1 VDPILVNGIIGG
13 LSLAVSIFGWAT
25 KRMVSNFDTVTKNNT
40 EQTQL
45 LSDLVGV
52 VKAVKTEIEAL
63 KVLVMDDRITAA
75 TKAQE
80 TANAAMRAALDLVTG
95 KGARPAAV
103 TIDEEPGEA
112 PPSVRRR
119 GGSRPG

>member
-1 VDPILVNGIIGG
+1 MDPILVNGIIGG
-13 LSLAVSIFGWAT
+13 LSVAVSIFGWAT
-25 KRMVSNFDTVTKNNT
+25 KRMVGNFDTVTANNT
-40 EQTQL
+40 RQTQL

-52 VKAVKTEIEAL
+52 VTTVKAEVESL
-63 KVLVMDDRITAA
+63 KALVMDDRITAA

-95 KGARPAAV
+95 RAAKPV
-103 TIDEEPGEA
+103 IDEEQGEA

-119 GGSRPG
+119 ASSRPA

>member
-1 VDPILVNGIIGG
+1 MDPILVNGIIGG

-40 EQTQL
+40 AQTQL

-52 VKAVKTEIEAL
+52 VTTVKVEIVAL
-63 KVLVMDDRITAA
+63 KALVMDDRLTAA

-80 TANAAMRAALDLVTG
+80 TANAAMHAALELVTG
-95 KGARPAAV
+95 QLVARPV
-103 TIDEEPGEA
+103 TGEEPAEA
-112 PPSVRRR
+112 PPTVRRR
-119 GGSRPG
+119 SGSRPG